1 MGDQVQNRYRQA
13 IGDALPGL
21 RRQAGL
27 VDSVFDTVQSALRG
41 GAWTSTVADAFATYD
56 TRIEGQK
63 VKFQFNVKNLFDRT
77 YYTSA
82 ASRTFVSIGDSRQFT
97 LSSTLEF

>member
-41 GAWTSTVADAFATYD
+41 GAWTSTVADAFAAECESQERAAEQDGDDAVD
-56 TRIEGQK
+56 T
-63 VKFQFNVKNLFDRT
+63 
-77 YYTSA
+77 
-82 ASRTFVSIGDSRQFT
+82 ASSRYRREPALVDET
-97 LSSTLEF
+97 DPRARW

>member
-1 MGDQVQNRYRQA
+1 M
-13 IGDALPGL
+13 
-21 RRQAGL
+21 AG
-27 VDSVFDTVQSALRG
+27 
-41 GAWTSTVADAFATYD
+41 AFASYD
-56 TRIEGQK
+56 THGGGQK
-63 VKFQFNVKNLFDRT
+63 LKVQLNVKNLFDRT